1 MERIERAII
10 LVLGE
15 KVMLDSELAEIYGVE
30 TKRLNEQVRRNLNRF
45 PSDFM
50 FQLTREE
57 AKSLRSQ
64 TATSNE
70 RRGGRRYLPYAF
82 TEHGAL
88 MLANV
93 LNSERAAQTSVMVVR
108 AFVRLRQLLSSN
120 AELAR
125 KLEAMEKKYDA
136 QFKVVFD
143 AIRQLMSPVETKR
156 KEIGFHVKHD
166 DEKPKAQSPKAVAA
180 TPCAPAS
187 ASRRFSNSR
196 RSTAGS
202 WCRLKRSWILRKD
215 LLQHPNNPL

>member
-1 MERIERAII
+1 MSQNTGLIPMERIERAILLI
-10 LVLGE
+10 RGE
-15 KVMLDSELAEIYGVE
+15 KVMLDSDLATIYGVE
-30 TKRLNEQVRRNLNRF
+30 TKALNRAVKRNQNRF
-45 PSDFM
+45 PLDFM
-50 FQLTREE
+50 FQLTPKE
-57 AKSLRSQ
+57 AKSLRCQ
-64 TATSNE
+64 FGTSNAG
-70 RRGGRRYLPYAF
+70 RGGRRYLSYAF

-93 LNSERAAQTSVMVVR
+93 LNSERAAQTSVLVVR

-166 DEKPKAQSPKAVAA
+166 HEKPKA
-180 TPCAPAS
+180 
-187 ASRRFSNSR
+187 R
-196 RSTAGS
+196 
-202 WCRLKRSWILRKD
+202 KR
-215 LLQHPNNPL
+215 